1 MADTKLVIIGGV
13 AGGATAAARA
23 RRIDEHAEI
32 VLFER
37 GRYIS
42 FANCGLPYYI
52 GHVIR
57 KRDNLLLTTPAAF
70 KGRYNIDVR
79 TMSEVTA
86 IDPANKTVQVK
97 EHQTGK
103 VYAERYDKLILSPG
117 AEPVRP
123 RLEGMTGD
131 RIFSLRSVPDSDRIR
146 AYVDEIRPQ
155 KAIIIGG
162 GFIGIEMAENL
173 VKRGVAV
180 TIIEMLDQVMPP
192 LDYEMASLAQAY
204 MKQKGI
210 TLMLGEGVESV
221 SQKRDRISV
230 ITTRGNRTECDM
242 VILSVGIA
250 PENSLARE
258 AGLAL
263 AEDGHILVD
272 LSMKTSDPDIYAV
285 GDAVTVRDLITG
297 RPTSTALA
305 GPANKQA
312 RIAADNALGRKAE
325 FKGTLGTS
333 VVKVFDMTAASTG
346 LNEKKLKALKM
357 PYLKSYTHSASHATY
372 YPGAEPMSIKLFF
385 APGDG
390 RILGCQ
396 IIGKEGVDKRIDIM
410 ATAIKACLSVY
421 DLEELELAYA
431 PPYSS
436 AKDPVNMAGFVAAN
450 ILKGD
455 MDVIH
460 WDELDVLDMNAHV
473 LIDLRDPDEQESSGM
488 IPGAVNIPV
497 NNLRSRL
504 PDLDRKKT
512 FILFCAVGM
521 RGYVAHR
528 ILSQHG
534 FRSKNLSGGYKT
546 YFSVKDRITI

>member
-1 MADTKLVIIGGV
+1 MSHTKLVIIGGV

-23 RRIDEHAEI
+23 RRINEHAEI

-37 GRYIS
+37 GGYIS

-52 GHVIR
+52 GHVIK

-70 KGRYNIDVR
+70 KARYNIDVR

-86 IDPANKTVQVK
+86 IDPTNKTVQVK
-97 EHQTGK
+97 EYQTGK
-103 VYAERYDKLILSPG
+103 IYTEGYDKLILSPG

-123 RLEGMTGD
+123 RIEGMSGD

-146 AYVDEIRPQ
+146 AYVDEVRPQ
-155 KAIIIGG
+155 KAIIVGG

-173 VKRGVAV
+173 IRRGIAV

-192 LDYEMASLAQAY
+192 LDHEMASLAQAY

-210 TLMLGEGVESV
+210 TLMLGEGVQSI
-221 SQKRDRISV
+221 SQKRDRIT
-230 ITTRGNRTECDM
+230 ITTTRGNRTECDM

-250 PENSLARE
+250 PENALARN
-258 AGLAL
+258 AGLDL
-263 AEDGHILVD
+263 AEDGHVLVNR
-272 LSMKTSDPDIYAV
+272 SMQTSDPNIYAV
-285 GDAVTVRDLITG
+285 GDAVTVQDFITG
-297 RPTSTALA
+297 MPTGTALA

-312 RIAADNALGRKAE
+312 RIAADNALERKAE
-325 FKGTLGTS
+325 FRGTLGTS
-333 VVKVFDMTAASTG
+333 VVKVFDMTVASTG
-346 LNEKKLKALKM
+346 LNEKKLKVLDM
-357 PYLKSYTHSASHATY
+357 PYLKSYTHSPSHATY
-372 YPGAEPMSIKLFF
+372 YPGAEIMSFKLLF

-396 IIGKEGVDKRIDIM
+396 IIGREGVDKRIDVM
-410 ATAIKACLSVY
+410 ATAIRASMSVY

-460 WDELDVLDMNAHV
+460 WDELDDLDMSAHV
-473 LIDLRDPDEQESSGM
+473 LVDLRNSDEPEASGR
-488 IPGAVNIPV
+488 IQGTINIPV
-497 NNLRSRL
+497 NSLRSKL
-504 PDLDRKKT
+504 SEMDREKT
-512 FILFCAVGM
+512 YVLICAVGM

-528 ILSQHG
+528 ILAQHG
-534 FRSKNLSGGYKT
+534 FSSKNLSGGFRT
-546 YFSVKDRITI
+546 YLSVKDKIKM

>member
-1 MADTKLVIIGGV
+1 MSHTKLVIIGGV

-23 RRIDEHAEI
+23 RRINEHAEI

-37 GRYIS
+37 GGYIS

-52 GHVIR
+52 GHVIK

-70 KGRYNIDVR
+70 KARYNIDVR

-86 IDPANKTVQVK
+86 IDPTNKTVQVK
-97 EHQTGK
+97 EYQTGK
-103 VYAERYDKLILSPG
+103 IYTEGYDKLILSPG

-123 RLEGMTGD
+123 RIEGMSGD

-146 AYVDEIRPQ
+146 AYVDEVRPQ
-155 KAIIIGG
+155 KAIIVGG

-173 VKRGVAV
+173 IRRGIAV

-192 LDYEMASLAQAY
+192 LDHEMASLAQAY

-210 TLMLGEGVESV
+210 TLMLGEGVQSI
-221 SQKRDRISV
+221 SQKRDRIS
-230 ITTRGNRTECDM
+230 ITTTRGNRTECDM

-250 PENSLARE
+250 PENALARN
-258 AGLAL
+258 AGLDL
-263 AEDGHILVD
+263 AEDGHVLVNR
-272 LSMKTSDPDIYAV
+272 SMQTSDPNIYAV
-285 GDAVTVRDLITG
+285 GDAVTVQDFITG
-297 RPTSTALA
+297 MPTGTALA

-312 RIAADNALGRKAE
+312 RIAADNALERKAE
-325 FKGTLGTS
+325 FRGTLGTS
-333 VVKVFDMTAASTG
+333 VVKVFDMTVASTG
-346 LNEKKLKALKM
+346 LNEKKLKVLDM
-357 PYLKSYTHSASHATY
+357 PYLKSYTHSPSHATY
-372 YPGAEPMSIKLFF
+372 YPGAEIMSFKLLF

-396 IIGKEGVDKRIDIM
+396 IIGREGVDKRIDVM
-410 ATAIKACLSVY
+410 ATAIRASMSVY

-460 WDELDVLDMNAHV
+460 WDELDDLDMSAHV
-473 LIDLRDPDEQESSGM
+473 LVDLRNPDEPEASGR
-488 IPGAVNIPV
+488 IQGTINIPV
-497 NNLRSRL
+497 NSLRSKL
-504 PDLDRKKT
+504 SEMDREKT
-512 FILFCAVGM
+512 YVLICAVGM

-528 ILSQHG
+528 ILAQHG
-534 FRSKNLSGGYKT
+534 FSSKNLSGGFRT
-546 YFSVKDRITI
+546 YLSVKDKIKM